1 MTHGIIPAA
10 LTGFGTGLSLIVAI
24 GAQNAFVLRQ
34 GVRRQSVLAVV
45 AICAVSD
52 AALIALGVAGVGA
65 FVTAWPPALTLVGLV
80 GGAFLICYGVL
91 AARRVLRPTP
101 GAALQAGDTATGT
114 AADPDTTPSGATTAA
129 SSMTATTT
137 ATATATT
144 TARNSS
150 TATASATTATAAQAP
165 ATGRTATGHTAA
177 RRAATRRAV
186 LTCLAMTWLNPHV
199 YLDTVL
205 LLGSLAADRGDLRW
219 AFGAGACLA
228 SLIWFGALGYGA
240 RLLSGLLA
248 RPSAW
253 RVLDGLV
260 AATMVT
266 MGCLLLARA

>member
-10 LTGFGTGLSLIVAI
+10 LAGFGTGLSLIVAI

-34 GVRRQSVLAVV
+34 GVRRHSVLAVV
-45 AICAVSD
+45 AICALSD

-65 FVTAWPPALTLVGLV
+65 FVTAWPPALTVVGLV

-101 GAALQAGDTATGT
+101 GAALTAGAGGTGAGSGPGSGS
-114 AADPDTTPSGATTAA
+114 AAG
-129 SSMTATTT
+129 
-137 ATATATT
+137 
-144 TARNSS
+144 
-150 TATASATTATAAQAP
+150 
-165 ATGRTATGHTAA
+165 
-177 RRAATRRAV
+177 RRAV

-219 AFGAGACLA
+219 AFGTGACLA
-228 SLIWFGALGYGA
+228 SLTWFGSLGYGA

-266 MGCLLLARA
+266 MGGLLLARA